1 MISVSEIKRRLPEK
15 FIDELYEM
23 YSPVSVDKILLGMTD
38 DRFLTLRVN
47 TIKYNIQDL
56 MKYFREK
63 NIKFERVPWYTDAL
77 VIKNAKEKDIQKLD
91 IYEKGYVYFQ
101 SLSSMVPPLVLNPK
115 KGEKILEIGRASCR
129 ERV

>member
-47 TIKYNIQDL
+47 TIKYNIQNL

-115 KGEKILEIGRASCR
+115 NKQYNLVCAISC
-129 ERV
+129 

>member
-47 TIKYNIQDL
+47 TIKYNIQNL

-91 IYEKGYVYFQ
+91 IYE
-101 SLSSMVPPLVLNPK
+101 
-115 KGEKILEIGRASCR
+115 
-129 ERV
+129 